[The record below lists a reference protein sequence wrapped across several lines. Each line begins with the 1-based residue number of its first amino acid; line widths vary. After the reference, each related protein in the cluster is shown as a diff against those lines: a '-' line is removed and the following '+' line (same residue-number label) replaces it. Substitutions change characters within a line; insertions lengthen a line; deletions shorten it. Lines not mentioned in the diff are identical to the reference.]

1 MIAKTNVLL
10 DSFDDRWKKYRA
22 QLKACKREFSE
33 EVVHDLRV
41 ATRRLLAVLDM
52 HRTLDPHPRIQ
63 KTRRALKNQLDA
75 LDDLRDV
82 QVMLV
87 DVSEAV
93 SNLPGL
99 KPFELHL
106 QGREKR
112 LLRSARKQIRE
123 SQSAELAK
131 RMEKIR
137 LAIDENSK
145 SGSFRAHLFEAV
157 DNAYLRA
164 TQAYGQVDA
173 SQSATIHSLRIAFK
187 KFRYMVEIVY
197 PLLKGYSES
206 YLERMHDYQ
215 SKMGL
220 IQDVEIFLSTL
231 DEFRE
236 QTASAPALEP
246 ARHYFEKRLAESTS
260 TYLDDKGEIQVF
272 WRATPDQPFPWEKKH
287 EPVHNSPRNRR
298 GSGNARLRR
307 RQSASPDGKGAKENG
322 QDRAGVEGIGGE
334 NRPDSDK
341 PVSPRLADSEHPEE
355 GVRPQEG

>member
-10 DSFDDRWKKYRA
+10 DSFDERWKKYRA
-22 QLKACKREFSE
+22 QIKSCKQEFSE
-33 EVVHDLRV
+33 EAVHDLRV

-63 KTRRALKNQLDA
+63 KTRRALKHQLDA

-87 DVSEAV
+87 DASEAV
-93 SNLPGL
+93 SNLPAL

-123 SQSAELAK
+123 SHSAELAK

-137 LAIDENSK
+137 LVMEENAR
-145 SGSFRAHLFEAV
+145 GRSFRAHLLEAV
-157 DNAYLRA
+157 DNAYLR
-164 TQAYGQVDA
+164 TIQAYGQIDA
-173 SQSATIHSLRIAFK
+173 SQSATIHSLRIVFK
-187 KFRYMVEIVY
+187 KFRYMVEIVF
-197 PLLKGYSES
+197 PFLKGYPES
-206 YLERMHDYQ
+206 HLERMHEYQ

-231 DEFRE
+231 AEFGE
-236 QTASAPALEP
+236 LTVSASALEP

-260 TYLDDKGEIQVF
+260 AYLDDKGEIQVF
-272 WRATPDQPFPWEKKH
+272 WRAAPDQPFPWEKKH
-287 EPVHNSPRNRR
+287 ETVHHSPRNQR

-307 RQSASPDGKGAKENG
+307 RQSASPDGKGAQENV
-322 QDRAGVEGIGGE
+322 QDRAGVKGTGGE
-334 NRPDSDK
+334 NRPDPDK
-341 PVSPRLADSEHPEE
+341 PVSPRVADGKHPEE
-355 GVRPQEG
+355 GVRPEEG